1 MKLNP
6 KSYIQHSSNFENGI
20 LNINNNSGKET
31 IGLIAQ
37 EVYKVIPEASNKPE
51 NENIELWSMD
61 YIRLIPVLIKG
72 MQQQQQIIE
81 KQEQKIEIQ
90 TQTIN
95 TLKQQTDKMKVMEQR
110 LEKLEKLMKNK

>member
-1 MKLNP
+1 MKLKP

-37 EVYKVIPEASNKPE
+37 EVYEVIPEASNKPE
-51 NENIELWSMD
+51 DENKELWSMD

-72 MQQQQQIIE
+72 MQQQQQTI
-81 KQEQKIEIQ
+81 QQQKEENQ
-90 TQTIN
+90 LQNQTIAN
-95 TLKQQTDKMKVMEQR
+95 LEQR
-110 LEKLEKLMKNK
+110 LEKLEKLMQNK